1 MPDIQLKMA
10 RDDTEVDEPKSMA
23 TKIQLWMNF
32 IAQLTR
38 KIENACDSKVQ
49 ERVSLILNR
58 ISDKFDQFT
67 IDYKTA
73 R

>member
-10 RDDTEVDEPKSMA
+10 RDDTELDEPKSMA

-58 ISDKFDQFT
+58 NFLTNSINLR
-67 IDYKTA
+67 IDYKT
-73 R
+73 

>member
-10 RDDTEVDEPKSMA
+10 REETEEQPKSMA

-58 ISDKFDQFT
+58 NLT
-67 IDYKTA
+67 N
-73 R
+73 